1 MLVEY
6 IHPIKKTAT
15 VSIPDVI
22 KAKGETLKV
31 ASIQYNAFEGNKK
44 VKKITIGSSIV
55 FIGEKAFYGCKNLK
69 DITIKASNLNADGI
83 QTKAFQGINS
93 KVVIKVPEQK
103 LSEYKK
109 MLKAK
114 GVTGKSQEIKGVK
127 MEEEEVP
134 RVTFGPE
141 HPLPEPEEAIA
152 SIGNIAKA
160 ATKSFDTA
168 KVSDSV
174 KYAKGDSIPFSAR
187 ICMHPELYG
196 QFGTR
201 ETYGKW
207 QMCYQCKKKFAPDDK
222 EYAIHICMSTDNGCS
237 IHHIFIEHEEVYTET
252 CWDSDDSPC
261 KTVFHFTLPYG
272 LSYQKDS
279 IRLLRSKNIEIDSD
293 AYHTDIFGQELT
305 VTIDDIKAM
314 PYFGYSF
321 ETSEYGGFRYPIS
334 VLFNAKMNDATV
346 VTNTASASVSY
357 EYKGMEKTV
366 DLGELN
372 VYAASLQLNNVDAS
386 GNTIDSSKFTLY
398 KQKIV
403 YNALNV
409 GAPQYF
415 EVADGTSIDGMLTF
429 NGLGKGKY
437 KLVQTESPD
446 GHKKMNS
453 LIFDID
459 MEGKNGKIT
468 ELSVKDKSGKKLS
481 WNTNIETGVISAI
494 VTNQ

>member
-1 MLVEY
+1 
-6 IHPIKKTAT
+6 
-15 VSIPDVI
+15 
-22 KAKGETLKV
+22 
-31 ASIQYNAFEGNKK
+31 
-44 VKKITIGSSIV
+44 
-55 FIGEKAFYGCKNLK
+55 
-69 DITIKASNLNADGI
+69 
-83 QTKAFQGINS
+83 
-93 KVVIKVPEQK
+93 
-103 LSEYKK
+103 

-134 RVTFGPE
+134 RVTFGSD
-141 HPLPEPEEAIA
+141 HPLPDPEYAIC
-152 SIGNIAKA
+152 SIGNIAKV
-160 ATKSFDTA
+160 ATNSFDTA

-207 QMCYQCKKKFAPDDK
+207 QMCYQCKKKFALDDK
-222 EYAIHICMSTDNGCS
+222 EYAIHVSMSTDNGCGV
-237 IHHIFIEHEEVYTET
+237 HHIFIEHEEVYMET
-252 CWDSDDSPC
+252 YWVADDSPC
-261 KTVFHFTLPYG
+261 KTVFHFILPCG

-279 IRLLRSKNIEIDSD
+279 IKLLRSKDEEINSSV
-293 AYHTDIFGQELT
+293 YHVDISGQELT
-305 VTIDDIKAM
+305 VTIDNIKEE
-314 PYFGYSF
+314 PFFGYNF
-321 ETSEYGGFRYPIS
+321 QGLQAFRYPIS
-334 VLFNAKMNDATV
+334 VLFNAEMNDATT

-372 VYAASLQLNNVDAS
+372 VYAASLQLNNVAS
-386 GNTIDSSKFTLY
+386 GSKFTLY

-403 YNALNV
+403 YNALNI

-437 KLVQTESPD
+437 KLVQTEAPD

-459 MEGKNGKIT
+459 MEGNDGKIT
-468 ELSVKDKSGKKLS
+468 ELSIKDKSGKKLP
-481 WNTNIETGVISAI
+481 WNANIETGVISAI